1 MMFWDSSAIIPLCI
15 DEPQTKT
22 IRQIVRKDS
31 AVAVWWGSFIECCS
45 AFASCGARDS
55 SNLKRKTE
63 CGISS
68 PFSRIHGRRL
78 NPAKTYGILQED
90 FLCCTLSVP
99 QMPCNYLPHSYG
111 QENGQKAIISSALI
125 QN

>member
-45 AFASCGARDS
+45 AFARLRRD
-55 SNLKRKTE
+55 R
-63 CGISS
+63 
-68 PFSRIHGRRL
+68 F
-78 NPAKTYGILQED
+78 
-90 FLCCTLSVP
+90 P
-99 QMPCNYLPHSYG
+99 QT
-111 QENGQKAIISSALI
+111 
-125 QN
+125 

>member
-22 IRQIVRKDS
+22 TRQIVRKDS

-78 NPAKTYGILQED
+78 NRRRHTGYCRKTSYAAPSPCRRCLATICRTRMGRKTAKRSL
-90 FLCCTLSVP
+90 FR
-99 QMPCNYLPHSYG
+99 LP
-111 QENGQKAIISSALI
+111 
-125 QN
+125 